1 MQKNQQAVLLARIDA
16 MQHKIS
22 YLAKS
27 NPDKL
32 PERVKT
38 RFFAGDKNPFA
49 PHMRHLDPRPRTS
62 RSLTCERSS
71 TPLPPLPTPVEPPR
85 AEPADPLASGVA
97 QAGIDLFAD
106 SSDHPPFPGFES
118 SRASPDYQPCPDSPR
133 HRFDDDGYGH
143 DYSRSSSPEPPR
155 KMPHRALSPGPH
167 RSSGPH
173 RPRSRTPRRSQ
184 SPDPR
189 GRSPARPPSWDQVR
203 SMIQESETRMTQFR
217 SLKLGT
223 GLPPYPPRA

>member
-1 MQKNQQAVLLARIDA
+1 
-16 MQHKIS
+16 MQHKLS

-38 RFFAGDKNPFA
+38 RFLAGDKNPFA
-49 PHMRHLDPRPRTS
+49 PHMRHLNSRPRTS
-62 RSLTCERSS
+62 RSLTRERSS
-71 TPLPPLPTPVEPPR
+71 TPLPL
-85 AEPADPLASGVA
+85 
-97 QAGIDLFAD
+97 
-106 SSDHPPFPGFES
+106 
-118 SRASPDYQPCPDSPR
+118 QPCPDSPR

-143 DYSRSSSPEPPR
+143 EYSMSSSPEPPR
-155 KMPHRALSPGPH
+155 KRARRTSSPGHH

-173 RPRSRTPRRSQ
+173 RPRSRTPCRSQ

-203 SMIQESETRMTQFR
+203 SMIQESETRMGSALDRMAQTLE
-217 SLKLGT
+217 SLVHQRA
-223 GLPPYPPRA
+223 PPAEPPRAQAVQDYHPTARVRDYENEEEVPSHEEEDPSSYADSRQQTET